1 MVTVVKRHSNTLWAL
16 ALAIA
21 FTGLM
26 GIRSYRLHQ
35 AIVLTAACHDCRWS
49 LEAPAYDAGIF
60 AVLLLLLGVA
70 GMLPR
75 WARCITVAVGWLVL
89 LLYSTD
95 IFVSGLLNIRLHI
108 TDIIKYAGNIALNTS
123 VALPHLMSPSGAA
136 LGVLTVA
143 GCLAFWVLALRVRH
157 GVRQLA
163 GFVLMALGLIAARTL
178 PATTTYAAGPIYADY
193 ITNNIPSGIDTPYSL
208 EKRINLDLQPPA
220 TQLCAT
226 PSHAPRP
233 VILLVVESLSLYHSK
248 KLSGIED
255 YTPELDAI
263 ADKYSHLQSF
273 YANGFSTDGGLIAL
287 LTGYAPIPQVDR
299 YNSIDIYQGYE
310 TPRQPLLSP
319 LEAARI
325 PTSYFSTSDLEF
337 LGMGSWLKKLRF
349 SYVEGPDHP
358 FYDGMPRGTFNDP
371 GDEALYRRY
380 LQWFDHERAPGP
392 FFSIVQTITT
402 HPPFI
407 IPGSS
412 QQGEEAAVRYADH
425 ALGQFVRQLEQ
436 RGFLENGI
444 LIIMGD
450 HRSMTMQRPGEAQ
463 AIGPAAQARVPAI
476 IAGIGHRGVGGIV
489 GQWQQADFIPSVL
502 AAMGLHSCT
511 SDFQGRFLEQRQQ
524 PKYILHAQGV
534 ERDRVLVKVR
544 DEPDLLFVQLDGD
557 HTDWIHPPTPPTA
570 HGEVITEINRQRTRV
585 PPAEANLATEVL
597 RWNRM
602 IP

>member
-1 MVTVVKRHSNTLWAL
+1 MVKRRSTILWAL
-16 ALAIA
+16 VLTIA

-26 GIRSYRLHQ
+26 AIRSYRLHQ
-35 AIVLTAACHDCRWS
+35 AIVLTAACYDCRWS
-49 LEAPAYDAGIF
+49 LEAPAHDVGVF
-60 AVLLLLLGVA
+60 ALLLLLLGVA
-70 GMLPR
+70 GMLPY
-75 WARCITVAVGWLVL
+75 WARFITVAVGGLVL

-95 IFVSGLLNIRLHI
+95 IFVSDLLNIRLHI
-108 TDIIKYAGNIALNTS
+108 TDIIKYAGDVTLNTT
-123 VALPHLMSPSGAA
+123 VALPHLISPSGAA
-136 LGVLTVA
+136 LGILTVA
-143 GCLAFWVLALRVRH
+143 GCLAFWVLALRVHH

-163 GFVLMALGLIAARTL
+163 GFVLVALGLLTARTL
-178 PATTTYAAGPIYADY
+178 PATTTYTAGQIYADY
-193 ITNNIPSGIDTPYSL
+193 ITNNLPSGIDTPYSL
-208 EKRINLDLQPPA
+208 EKQTALDLLPPA
-220 TQLCAT
+220 TQICTA
-226 PSHAPRP
+226 SQHAPRP

-255 YTPELDAI
+255 YTPELDTI

-287 LTGYAPIPQVDR
+287 LTGYAPIPQVNR
-299 YNSIDIYQGYE
+299 YNSIDVYQGYE
-310 TPRQPLLSP
+310 TPRQALLHPLK
-319 LEAARI
+319 AAGI
-325 PTSYFSTSDLEF
+325 PTSYFSTSDLGF
-337 LGMGSWLKKLRF
+337 LSMGNWLRKLQF
-349 SYVEGPDHP
+349 SYIEGPDHP

-407 IPGSS
+407 IPGSG

-450 HRSMTMQRPGEAQ
+450 HRSMTMQHPSEAKT
-463 AIGPAAQARVPAI
+463 IGPAAHARVPAI
-476 IAGIGHRGVGGIV
+476 IAGNGHRGVGGIV
-489 GQWQQADFIPSVL
+489 GQWQQADLIPSVL
-502 AAMGLHSCT
+502 AAMGMRSCT

-524 PKYILHAQGV
+524 PKYIFHAQGV

-557 HTDWIHPPTPPTA
+557 RTSWTRPPTPPSA
-570 HGEVITEINRQRTRV
+570 HGEVITEINRQRTRT
-585 PPAEANLATEVL
+585 PPAKANLAAEVL
-597 RWNRM
+597 RWRGM